1 MKEYTIEFENGSTSV
16 IVTVKANSEREAINN
31 AMSKLPPKTVFGT
44 YDIKECK
51 DDLRGANNRAT

>member
-31 AMSKLPPKTVFGT
+31 AISQLPPKTVFGT
-44 YDIKECK
+44 YEVKENK
-51 DDLRGANNRAT
+51 YD